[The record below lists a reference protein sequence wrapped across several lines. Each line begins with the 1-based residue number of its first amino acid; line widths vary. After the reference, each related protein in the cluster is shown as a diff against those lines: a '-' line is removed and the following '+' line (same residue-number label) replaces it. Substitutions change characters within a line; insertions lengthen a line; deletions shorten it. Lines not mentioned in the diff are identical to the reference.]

1 MKFKGSAR
9 KKIQIGQKKKIAFV
23 CSGGAAKAA
32 AFHLGVALA
41 LKEQGF
47 QFRGGTRQ
55 NPSVNAPS
63 DLEISTY
70 VGSSAGSLI
79 CAFLA
84 SGYSLDNIFNSYL
97 SREPKYPEDRLPKV
111 LSRLSYQELFKMRP
125 ELVKEQVGFLLNIRK
140 TFTSFIQGDWESVLK
155 LDWIKINGLF
165 TTKGLEKWLRNEVLP
180 SNKFEDLDPDLFI
193 VATQLNHS
201 RKSVFGKV
209 QLDPPP
215 EDITCEYEQ
224 DVSISDAV
232 AASTALPPIF
242 APYALKNK
250 SGKNLSY
257 IDGEIRDTLSTHV
270 AVDHGADLVI
280 ASYTHQPYHFQKQVG
295 SLTDYGLPLILIQSV
310 YLMVEQKI
318 NSHISNEK
326 QKSEA
331 IDSVSKY
338 CSRVGVSD
346 AHRKGILKILE
357 TELNHRPGV
366 DRIYI
371 HPQVSDAEMFF
382 GQHFNLSP
390 KRMAEYVRC
399 GFRSAI
405 DVLSNYEFTLSS
417 KHEETEKKK

>member
-9 KKIQIGQKKKIAFV
+9 KKIQIGPKKKIAFV

-41 LKEQGF
+41 MKEQGF

-55 NPSVNAPS
+55 NPSVKTSSP
-63 DLEISTY
+63 LEISTY

-79 CAFLA
+79 CTFLA
-84 SGYSLDNIFNSYL
+84 AGYTLDNIFNSYL

-111 LSRLSYQELFKMRP
+111 LTRLSYQELFKMRP
-125 ELVKEQVGFLLNIRK
+125 ELVKEQVGFLLNIKK
-140 TFTSFIQGDWESVLK
+140 TVTGFLQGDWESVMK
-155 LDWIKINGLF
+155 LDWIKVNGLF
-165 TTKGLEKWLRNEVLP
+165 STRGLEKYLRNDVLP
-180 SNKFEDLDPDLFI
+180 TNRFEELDPDLFI

-201 RKSVFGKV
+201 RKVVFGKV
-209 QLDPPP
+209 QYEPPP
-215 EDITCEYEQ
+215 EDITCQYECEIP
-224 DVSISDAV
+224 ISDAV
-232 AASTALPPIF
+232 AASTSLPPIF
-242 APYALKNK
+242 APYPLKNK
-250 SGKNLSY
+250 NGKSVSY

-295 SLTDYGLPLILIQSV
+295 SLTDYGLPLILIQSI

-318 NSHISNEK
+318 NAHVTNER

-331 IDSVSKY
+331 LDSVSKY
-338 CSRVGVSD
+338 CTRVGISD

-357 TELNHRPGV
+357 TELHHRAGV

-405 DVLSNYEFTLSS
+405 DVLSNYEFTSS
-417 KHEETEKKK
+417 KPAENEKKN